1 MLLPDYL
8 DKLPDPLVTLF
19 QQVEEDI
26 LEDMA
31 RRILKTGKLTDSAQ
45 WQAWRLEQLG
55 EEKNLSVIIY
65 KGSPAKRR
73 GKLTPFFKKL
83 ARKLYIM
90 TT

>member
-31 RRILKTGKLTDSAQ
+31 RRIL
-45 WQAWRLEQLG
+45 
-55 EEKNLSVIIY
+55 
-65 KGSPAKRR
+65 
-73 GKLTPFFKKL
+73 
-83 ARKLYIM
+83 
-90 TT
+90 